1 MSFTLRPYQQ
11 EFADNIIKGLAQHK
25 RIIACAATG
34 SGKTKTFIY
43 LAQRAMTKGLTVLVL
58 TESTKI
64 YDQLTDE
71 LHAGNINADTRDQY
85 IAPGHIYIAMA
96 QTLSR
101 RPKMISQFVQQSDKL
116 LIITD
121 EAHIGTPTKL
131 LKQFDKALHIGFT
144 ATPDYRFAK
153 HLPVLYNSCIVGP
166 QPDELVTNGYLSPYR
181 HYARVLANLDELKI
195 KNGEFTEETQERVF
209 ESKKVF
215 DGLIDDLSTITFG
228 KALIFTASIRHCEE
242 VYKQLSDSGINCI
255 RIHSK
260 LPQPQQTFDM
270 ARYRSLDNN
279 NRVDVCISV
288 GVLTKGFDF
297 PAIDL
302 VILDRATTSLPLY
315 LQMIGRGS
323 RTADNKQYF
332 TVLDYG
338 GNYERHGLWDA
349 HIDWGK
355 KWKEKKNKKDGVAP
369 VKMCPKCDYINHSSA
384 PTCKNCGYVFEKTE
398 IIDEEKTKLIEI
410 TASYRKLTG
419 RLISTL
425 APNELALYA
434 RFKNKKGYAARIARA
449 KYQEGDKSFIDQ
461 FSQSMGYKSGWV
473 HFQTR
478 DLDQS
483 NASKI
488 EYHNIILK

>member
-1 MSFTLRPYQQ
+1 MTFELRPYQQ
-11 EFADNIIKGLAQHK
+11 EFADNIIKGLAKHK

-34 SGKTKTFIY
+34 AGKTKTFIY
-43 LAQRAMTKGLTVLVL
+43 LAQRAMSKGLTVLVL

-96 QTLSR
+96 QTLVR
-101 RPKMISQFVQQSDKL
+101 RPKMIGQFIDQADKL

-131 LKQFDKALHIGFT
+131 LQQFPAALHIGFT

-153 HLPVLYNSCIVGP
+153 HLPALYNDCIIGP

-209 ESKKVF
+209 ESKKVY

-228 KALIFTASIRHCEE
+228 KALIFTASIKHCED
-242 VYKQLSDSGINCI
+242 VYAQLTAAGVSAI

-260 LPQPQQTFDM
+260 LPQAQQTFDM
-270 ARYRSLDNN
+270 ARYRSTDQA
-279 NRVDVCISV
+279 NRIDICISV
-288 GVLTKGFDF
+288 GILTKGFDF

-302 VILDRATTSLPLY
+302 IILNRATTSLPLY

-323 RTADNKQYF
+323 RTFDGKQFF

-349 HIDWGK
+349 AIDWSK
-355 KWKEKKNKKDGVAP
+355 KWKEKKKKKDGVAP
-369 VKMCPKCDYINHSSA
+369 VKLCPSCDYINHVSA
-384 PTCKNCGYVFEKTE
+384 SVCKNCGYVFEH
-398 IIDEEKTKLIEI
+398 IPIVDDEATKLIEI

-425 APNELALYA
+425 EPHELALYA
-434 RFKNKKGYAARIARA
+434 RFKNKKGYACRIARA
-449 KYQEGDKSFIDQ
+449 KHQAGDSSYLLSFA
-461 FSQSMGYKSGWV
+461 SAMGYKPSWT
-473 HFQTR
+473 HFQAE
-478 DLDQS
+478 QI
-483 NASKI
+483 NGEKI
-488 EYHNIILK
+488 EFHDIVLR